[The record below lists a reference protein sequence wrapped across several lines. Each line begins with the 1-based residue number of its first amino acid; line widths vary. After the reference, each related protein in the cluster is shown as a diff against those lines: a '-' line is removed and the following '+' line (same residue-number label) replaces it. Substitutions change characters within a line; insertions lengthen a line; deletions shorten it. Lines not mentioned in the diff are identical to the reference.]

1 MYIILQISIRCFC
14 IVVPE
19 IQSLLPPPLVRVNQ
33 SDSTRFRCNATGIPA
48 PLISWSM
55 DSLDLSDVS
64 SGDTMNLRPTDLLS
78 RVNITETAPYEY
90 QTPDGVVYAVTSVL
104 TIEMTRGDDSGIYT
118 CTASNEVGPSMTSQ
132 QDEESTELFVQ
143 GV

>member
-1 MYIILQISIRCFC
+1 
-14 IVVPE
+14 
-19 IQSLLPPPLVRVNQ
+19 
-33 SDSTRFRCNATGIPA
+33 
-48 PLISWSM
+48 
-55 DSLDLSDVS
+55 
-64 SGDTMNLRPTDLLS
+64 MNLRPTDLLS
-78 RVNITETAPYEY
+78 RVNITETEAYEY

-104 TIEMTRGDDSGIYT
+104 TIEMTRGDDSGTYT